1 VRCTE
6 IDVSLLIVKF
16 NTLSN
21 YLGRPVKTL
30 FVVDTRADTNS
41 VQGGVRIV
49 LGQTL
54 PATGLTIVTPNPLY
68 VVRDYNVPA
77 TLAGPTNTSKSAPAA
92 LIADAITILSDQFSD
107 KYSHLGLDQRPATN
121 TTVNAALLGGIVPTR
136 NGYYSGGLENFP
148 RLLEDWT
155 GDTLT
160 INGSFVALFES
171 NKATGRWGYPEH
183 VSTPPQRKWSFDPR
197 LNTLAG
203 LPPSTPELQT
213 AFRRSW
219 QNVLASR

>member
-1 VRCTE
+1 
-6 IDVSLLIVKF
+6 VSLLIAK
-16 NTLSN
+16 SN
-21 YLGRPVKTL
+21 YFMSTLGRPVKTL
-30 FVVDTRADTNS
+30 FVADTRADTNS

-68 VVRDYNVPA
+68 VVGDYNVPA
-77 TLAGPTNTSKSAPAA
+77 TLAGTTNTSKSAPAA

-107 KYSHLGLDQRPATN
+107 KYSRLGLDQRPATN

-171 NKATGRWGYPEH
+171 KKATAPWGFPDNVYRQPL
-183 VSTPPQRKWSFDPR
+183 QRKWSFDPR